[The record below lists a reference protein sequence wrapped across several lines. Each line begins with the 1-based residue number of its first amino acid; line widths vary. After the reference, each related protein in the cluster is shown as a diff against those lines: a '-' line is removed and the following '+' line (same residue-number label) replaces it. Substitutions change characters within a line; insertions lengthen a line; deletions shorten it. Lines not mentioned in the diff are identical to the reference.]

1 MPTSLSATLS
11 LPVAASPTVTMPATA
26 TTLAPIPKPASKPT
40 PTTGPTPKPTPTA
53 VPAPTPT
60 AAPAPTPA
68 ARTAAPPLSTET
80 PSTTS
85 RPTTTAPLRPADNS
99 ACTKAQRGTERIRA
113 DGSIVVC
120 TATGTAT
127 GKAGRWTVQVPTT
140 TTAAIAPTAPIPTV
154 GFDGTTIRLGLL
166 TTTKHPVWGTIGK
179 VISAGIEAHV
189 AAINRRGGIA
199 GHYPI
204 ELVRAETNYDPNET
218 VAQLNATK
226 GSVVGFISI
235 LGTPNVEAV
244 EPLLRQEQLTA
255 SPASQEARWAL
266 SPNLIPIGN
275 SYQVQAINGIA
286 YFLDSVANPKAT
298 VCGVSVA
305 TSYGDAGTEGIRF
318 ARDRLGFTAGP
329 IVQIGAAETQLASAV
344 GQLKGAGC
352 QAVFL
357 TVGPAQTL
365 ATVLTGKALGFAPRW
380 IIMGASFSDRLVQ
393 PATGVA
399 FEQGAWVVGDGTQ
412 WDDVS
417 AEGIRRITSELID
430 SDNRF
435 WTENPDVGLTYGW
448 MQARAF
454 EAILEKAVAN
464 NDLTRAGVLNAA
476 RQTGPVDTLGLG
488 SPIDYS
494 QPVRL
499 AKAQTT
505 IFAIDGSYRN
515 AIRVLT
521 KDFSSPAAQ
530 AYRK

>member
-1 MPTSLSATLS
+1 M
-11 LPVAASPTVTMPATA
+11 
-26 TTLAPIPKPASKPT
+26 
-40 PTTGPTPKPTPTA
+40 
-53 VPAPTPT
+53 
-60 AAPAPTPA
+60 
-68 ARTAAPPLSTET
+68 
-80 PSTTS
+80 
-85 RPTTTAPLRPADNS
+85 RPADNS

-218 VAQLNATK
+218 IAQLNATK

-521 KDFSSPAAQ
+521 KDYSSPAAQ
-530 AYRK
+530 AYKK